1 MDIETKIKLLMAK
14 ELELDKR
21 EKALNQRE
29 KDLKIGLAFMNGNV
43 KYLNE
48 NYNEYPDI
56 DTKQIQSITQ

>member
-1 MDIETKIKLLMAK
+1 MDLETKFKLLIAK

-21 EKALNQRE
+21 EKELNKRE

-48 NYNEYPDI
+48 NYHDYDI
-56 DTKQIQSITQ
+56 DTKPTRYD

>member
-29 KDLKIGLAFMNGNV
+29 KDLKIGLAFMNCNS
-43 KYLNE
+43 KYLLE

-56 DTKQIQSITQ
+56 DTQQIQSITQ